1 MGITIF
7 FSVTGGPLHMNKFP
21 SEIIKSDKFS
31 LHSST
36 LQQLAPLSSTSYITA
51 AFVLASGHPGLEI
64 NTVH

>member
-1 MGITIF
+1 
-7 FSVTGGPLHMNKFP
+7 MNKFP
-21 SEIIKSDKFS
+21 SEIIKSYKFS